1 MLRVGRV
8 DVLELGY
15 WIAEHLLEQIE
26 CKVIPIFEALYSDCV
41 AVFAFDN
48 SSNHAAF
55 SKDALVASR
64 MNLNLS
70 GKQPVMRNTYFGPN
84 NQLQTMVFPITY
96 HDEKLR
102 GKPKGINK
110 QVLIEREKWPPGGL
124 ILVCK
129 ECKEKIQDISRTT
142 CCARRVIS
150 LKPDF
155 IAQKGAIEELIEN
168 AGHKCI
174 FPPKFHCELNFIES
188 LNSVNLT
195 TIRKFSR
202 KCWCYM
208 DLYRKGIDGK
218 LVEYAIK
225 KYKSHRRISECVLE
239 ELNKFTND

>member
-1 MLRVGRV
+1 
-8 DVLELGY
+8 GY

-142 CCARRVIS
+142 CCARRVLGAAKRYS
-150 LKPDF
+150 RENCDYSREGL
-155 IAQKGAIEELIEN
+155 QKIV
-168 AGHKCI
+168 
-174 FPPKFHCELNFIES
+174 PES

>member
-1 MLRVGRV
+1 FLKPGINQ
-8 DVLELGY
+8 EGY

-174 FPPKFHCELNFIES
+174 FPPKFHCELNFIERYWV
-188 LNSVNLT
+188 LLKD
-195 TIRKFSR
+195 IRVKIVIIR
-202 KCWCYM
+202 G
-208 DLYRKGIDGK
+208 KGYKK
-218 LVEYAIK
+218 LFLK
-225 KYKSHRRISECVLE
+225 VLIR
-239 ELNKFTND
+239 